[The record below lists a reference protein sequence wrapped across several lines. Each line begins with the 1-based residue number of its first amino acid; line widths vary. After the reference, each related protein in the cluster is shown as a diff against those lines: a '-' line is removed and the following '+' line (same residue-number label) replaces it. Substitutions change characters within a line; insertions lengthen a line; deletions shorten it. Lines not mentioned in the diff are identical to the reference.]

1 MPDFSRVPE
10 ATVYR
15 LSLYHCFL
23 GELIRRGSADVRV
36 TSRELAKELDIR
48 EETVRRDLSYVG
60 GVGRPGA
67 GYQLFV
73 LFEAL
78 RQFLG
83 LCDEYPIIRVGTAQ
97 MLQALQVVFPAD
109 AYGVRPVAYY
119 SELPEDVG
127 TVVGGIEVR
136 HVTEIP
142 RLDPSFEVR
151 VALVACSP
159 GWIDAVLEMLN
170 EADVTGVL
178 LLTPKVKLDRPEGM
192 NVRHIRMPCD
202 IKSLAHGCRIPAAV
216 GV

>member
-1 MPDFSRVPE
+1 MPDLNRIPE

-15 LSLYHCFL
+15 LSLYHCYL

-78 RQFLG
+78 QQFLG

-142 RLDPSFEVR
+142 RLDVSLEVR

-159 GWIDAVLEMLN
+159 GWIDPVLEMLN

-178 LLTPKVKLDRPEGM
+178 LLTPKVKLDRPERM

-202 IKSLAHGCRIPAAV
+202 IKSLAHGCRIPSAV